1 MQFAINRKDLTCLM
15 YFSDDTHIE
24 VTMDGPFDLSEKDDG
39 SVYMCSDLVTIKYL
53 DAKGSQV
60 AIFDGVTSDEFGGI
74 IKEMQ
79 HMHVVPA
86 LMDEVQAMD
95 DAMNLTQAD
104 LQGGSDNA

>member
-39 SVYMCSDLVTIKYL
+39 SVYMCSDLVTIKYF
-53 DAKGSQV
+53 DTKGNQV

-79 HMHVVPA
+79 HMHVVHA